1 MTYAK
6 RLHLPEGLTPKAN
19 PPPWVVVGAA
29 VEAGAT
35 EFRPEGNKI
44 HSFKDAQN
52 TLM

>member
-29 VEAGAT
+29 VEAT
-35 EFRPEGNKI
+35 EFRVRPE
-44 HSFKDAQN
+44 
-52 TLM
+52 